1 MCPRKAKNSALR
13 AGFYIG
19 NPMSFVPKSQKIGA
33 PRRILRRISLV
44 CVHERLQNRRS
55 VQIFLIHS
63 EVPGFRPRNHG
74 GADKGYF
81 NNLLIVSGESK
92 YSCSQSGR
100 KGKGNLT
107 VWARVWRGAAEPAT
121 APHPAG

>member
-19 NPMSFVPKSQKIGA
+19 NPMYFVPKSQRIGA
-33 PRRILRRISLV
+33 PRRILHSISFV

-74 GADKGYF
+74 GANKGDF
-81 NNLLIVSGESK
+81 NNLLIVSGELK
-92 YSCSQSGR
+92 YSCSQSGW
-100 KGKGNLT
+100 KDKGNLT

-121 APHPAG
+121 APHPAR